1 MLVADLL
8 EKKERSQGLQRQ
20 REQGV
25 QQAEMKNQVLR
36 EMVSEVARKTDFSA
50 RPILYED
57 RYAEWKIE
65 DRRNRKNKKADDK

>member
-1 MLVADLL
+1 
-8 EKKERSQGLQRQ
+8 
-20 REQGV
+20 
-25 QQAEMKNQVLR
+25 MKNHVLR